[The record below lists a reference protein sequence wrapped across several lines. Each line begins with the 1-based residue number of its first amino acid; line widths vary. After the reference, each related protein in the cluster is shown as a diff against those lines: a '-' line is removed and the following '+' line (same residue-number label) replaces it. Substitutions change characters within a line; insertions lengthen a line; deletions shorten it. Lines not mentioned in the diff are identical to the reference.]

1 MQRFR
6 FNARRGF
13 SMLELVI
20 VVAIM
25 LAISAYAIPNVI
37 SAIGDYK
44 LKNTMSQVAGICQQQ
59 RMLAVRTNATIQVTS
74 VTITGALPK
83 NLSRVTSGA
92 PVLDTTNLSNY
103 GVTTY
108 QAESQDSSYLAQFNA
123 RGLPCVGALSACSNI
138 DPTSG
143 KQVGFLIYF
152 KMDKALGGSGWGAIT
167 ITPAG
172 RINSWFYSGS
182 TYQKM

>member
-1 MQRFR
+1 MQKLKVRDW
-6 FNARRGF
+6 RGF
-13 SMLELVI
+13 SLLELVI

-59 RMLAVRTNATIQVTS
+59 RMVAVRTNATVQVTS
-74 VTITGALPK
+74 TTVAGLLPK
-83 NLSRVTSGA
+83 GVSRVTSGA
-92 PVLDTTNLSNY
+92 PTLDTTSYLSSY
-103 GVTTY
+103 GVTNY
-108 QAESQDSSYLAQFNA
+108 QAQDQSSTYAAQFNS
-123 RGLPCVGALSACSNI
+123 RGLPCAGLLTACSNW
-138 DPTSG
+138 DGT

-152 KMDKALGGSGWGAIT
+152 KMDKTLGGSGWGAIT

-172 RINSWFYSGS
+172 RINTWFYSGS
-182 TYQKM
+182 SYQKI